1 MVINMTKQEFI
12 DRLRAALNGR
22 IPTAKVSDTINY
34 YEDYINT
41 EIRKGRS
48 EDEVLASLG
57 DPRLIAK
64 TIIQTSSDTDTTAQS
79 AGYSRG
85 NQESAYQNKGYQG
98 DYGRYSD
105 GGYNGMKTTRIPGWL
120 LAIIV
125 IIVVLIGISIIF
137 SLLSFLA
144 PLIIV
149 MVAVLLMIKLFRDWL
164 N

>member
-1 MVINMTKQEFI
+1 MTKQEFT

-22 IPTAKVSDTINY
+22 IPTAKVTDTIYY

-48 EDEVLASLG
+48 EEEVLASLG

-64 TIIQTSSDTDTTAQS
+64 TIIQTTSGTDAAAQSAEYKRNEQGSAYQS
-79 AGYSRG
+79 AGYRD
-85 NQESAYQNKGYQG
+85 
-98 DYGRYSD
+98 DYGQHADERY
-105 GGYNGMKTTRIPGWL
+105 GGVKATKIPGWL
-120 LAIIV
+120 LAIIM
-125 IIVVLIGISIIF
+125 IIVMLLVVSVVF

-144 PLIIV
+144 PLIFV
-149 MVAVLLMIKLFRDWL
+149 MVGVLFMVKLFRDWL